1 MADKYIEYFNID
13 KDFFR
18 CIDQEAICKNPELWK
33 KTYPHPTFV
42 DLLKNVE
49 RMLAGSKS
57 PVWVHGAYGTG
68 KSQCAYALK
77 RILEVP
83 EAELREYW
91 DDDRYKHALQTNANK
106 DLLSRLLGHKERKIV
121 VAYRY
126 ASGGING
133 TRDLLLAVQDSVK
146 AALVEVSVSYQG
158 ENTLRD
164 SVIAWLEDSLNK
176 KHFDEY
182 LQLPEFSSR
191 FSQSSA
197 DEVLKDLHKGGELKE
212 LMENIFYLSDK
223 RGITAFELN
232 TDRLIEWLK
241 DIIKKNEIKIVLIW
255 DEFSS
260 YFKNN
265 RNSLDEFQKIASLA
279 QSTAFYFVIVTHQ
292 TSSVISNP
300 QDQAWKIVQQR
311 YEFTEITLPDSIA
324 FDLIGSALE
333 VNHAAKTTWD
343 STASNL
349 YALVPESS
357 RAVMQTAGI
366 TNTDV
371 IKKIMPLHPYA
382 AMVLKYIATAFEANQ
397 RSMFDFIKTADN
409 EDVKAFQWFISNTA
423 SDDDRPLL
431 TVDLLWNFFYEKG
444 RNNLTADIQ
453 SILDTYPRQQNL
465 NRKEQSVLKTILII
479 QAIDQRTGNQIEQF
493 RLIDKNLSLAFEG
506 ISELEGNAAVSVA
519 KKLVNDG
526 VLIRRKIGN
535 NQEVYAVVA
544 LAGDQ
549 AKIEK
554 NKNDL
559 RSNLT
564 TAKLI
569 SEGDL
574 ASVLPLTPAL
584 KLRFDIEPPNGKL
597 LTASAGADF
606 TRLLTSL
613 KDKDYSWRFVA
624 VLCFAKDDTEVSS
637 FRKAI
642 TEAATNDDYKHIIF
656 IDALSTPLGADAFER
671 YVEFQAMSM
680 YYSGNDKELA
690 KKYAKDAQTI
700 LDTEWKSSI
709 ERGAFIVH
717 STANRAGERYPNA
730 TGVISAM
737 QSLVVTKYP
746 LVMDFN
752 KGLTENMLK
761 LTQAKS
767 SAKHGALKT
776 SGGAVVNIEK
786 WTLDST
792 PNSVW
797 NIDRYW
803 EQPVLSGLPISIIK
817 VALEKK
823 INDAFENGGGQIS
836 IRDLY
841 NMLEEEF
848 GFSQS
853 NLSAFLAGFL
863 LKEYCND
870 SYRFIDNT
878 GKPFESIIKEETL
891 AYMLSD
897 YIGNSNLAKYKDT
910 YIARMTADEKA
921 FYSLSEKAFGILPDS
936 CATVGIAA
944 ISVGK
949 KMTDLGL
956 PIWVLSEVDEF
967 GVYDVVE
974 KYIALVQKEGA
985 EAQKI
990 AIEIGKVSRVKS
1002 TLGDNLKTLITKEN
1016 CQHGIREYLKTF
1028 EGGKILD
1035 LARDI
1040 NAEANLIDDIRRL
1053 FSVERSRLW
1062 IKATGEEEIRKLL
1075 IEYGVARETN
1085 SILSANTNTLKAA
1098 LTTWRD
1104 RLKFVHVSAEGFK
1117 IKYPHFAKL
1126 IDFME
1131 KIYGQTELLH
1141 DQYKTFLAELKS
1153 NGSKFAELLN
1163 DEKALFIDIYSPYL
1177 DGIDLVDMDDVG
1189 EIIGKLP
1196 VGMFSMTA
1204 SECNI
1209 KVRDKVDEFRKGQ
1222 LKVKLFTIWRDKTN
1236 TSTPKQWSSKYS
1248 TPILALVVGEDYD
1261 KAKKTFE
1268 ALNQTNP
1275 PEFAIKDALAFLE
1288 NASFFEDLQSMEKR
1302 DEAFVKYIIGSY
1314 SRMITTAKV
1323 RERLENLTIEPY
1335 DWFSHP
1341 EVQAEVKK
1349 LAEAEYFAGGSD
1361 TALSILGKMT
1371 DNERDEYIKRLVKE
1385 NVSVG
1390 IEIIT
1395 RGGN

>member
-1 MADKYIEYFNID
+1 MDDKYAEYFNID

-18 CIDQEAICKNPELWK
+18 CIDQEAICRNPELWK
-33 KTYPHPTFV
+33 KTYPHPTFI

-91 DDDRYKHALQTNANK
+91 DDDRYKHVLQTNANK
-106 DLLSRLLGHKERKIV
+106 DLLARLLGHKERKIV
-121 VAYRY
+121 AAYRY

-146 AALVEVSVSYQG
+146 SALIEAGVSYQG

-164 SVIAWLEDSLNK
+164 SVIAWLEDPLNK
-176 KHFDEY
+176 KHFNEY
-182 LQLPEFSSR
+182 LQLPEFASR
-191 FSQSSA
+191 FSQSTA

-223 RGITAFELN
+223 RGITAFELS

-241 DIIKKNEIKIVLIW
+241 DIIKENEIKIVLVW

-260 YFKNN
+260 FFKSN

-292 TSSVISNP
+292 TSSVIANS
-300 QDQAWKIVQQR
+300 QDQAWKVVQQR

-333 VNHAAKTTWD
+333 VNPAAKTIWD
-343 STASNL
+343 SKASNL

-357 RAVMQTAGI
+357 RAVMQAAGI
-366 TNTDV
+366 TDAEV

-382 AMVLKYIATAFEANQ
+382 AMILKYIATAFEANQ
-397 RSMFDFIKTADN
+397 RSMFDFIKSADN
-409 EDVKAFQWFISNTA
+409 EDVQAFQWFITSTA

-453 SILDTYPRQQNL
+453 SILDTFPRQQNL
-465 NRKEQSVLKTILII
+465 SNKEQSVLKTILII
-479 QAIDQRTGNQIEQF
+479 QAIDQRTGNQIELF

-506 ISELEGNAAVSVA
+506 ISELEGNAVISIA

-526 VLIRRKIGN
+526 VLIKRKIGN

-559 RSNLT
+559 RSSLT
-564 TAKLI
+564 TTKLVA
-569 SEGDL
+569 EGDL

-597 LTASAGADF
+597 LTASAVDF
-606 TRLLTSL
+606 TKLLTTI
-613 KDKDYSWRFVA
+613 KDKDYGWRFVA
-624 VLCFAKDDTEVSS
+624 VLCFAKDDTEVPS

-642 TEAATNDDYKHIIF
+642 AEAATSDDYKHIIF

-671 YVEFQAMSM
+671 FVEFQAMSM
-680 YYSGNDKELA
+680 SYSSNDKDLA
-690 KKYAKDAQTI
+690 RKYAKDAQNI

-709 ERGAFIVH
+709 ERGAFIVY
-717 STANRAGERYPNA
+717 SSANRAGERHSNA
-730 TGVISAM
+730 TGVIGAL
-737 QSLVVTKYP
+737 QSLVLTKYK
-746 LVMDFN
+746 LIMDFN
-752 KGLTENMLK
+752 KGLTERMLK
-761 LTQAKS
+761 LSQGKA
-767 SAKHGALKT
+767 SAKHGTLVT
-776 SGGAVVNIEK
+776 SGNDVVNIEK
-786 WTLDST
+786 FTLDVA

-797 NIDRYW
+797 KVERYW
-803 EQPVLSGLPISIIK
+803 ENPVLSSLPISKIK
-817 VALEKK
+817 IALEKK
-823 INDAFENGGGQIS
+823 VNDAFENDGGQVS

-841 NMLEEEF
+841 DMLEEKF

-853 NLSAFLAGFL
+853 NLSAFLTGFL

-870 SYRFIDNT
+870 TYRFIDNT
-878 GKPFESIIKEETL
+878 GKPLESTSKEDTL
-891 AYMLSD
+891 AFMLSD
-897 YIGNSNLAKYKDT
+897 YIGNSNPAKYKDT
-910 YIARMTADEKA
+910 YIARMTADERA

-936 CATVGIAA
+936 CATVGVAA
-944 ISVGK
+944 ISIGK

-956 PIWVLSEVDEF
+956 PIWALSEVDEY
-967 GVYDVVE
+967 GVYDIIK

-985 EAQKI
+985 EAQQI
-990 AIEIGKVSRVKS
+990 AIEIGKLSRLKS

-1016 CQHGIREYLKTF
+1016 CQNGIREYLKTF
-1028 EGGKILD
+1028 EDGKILD

-1040 NAEANLIDDIRRL
+1040 NAEENLIDDIRRL

-1075 IEYGVARETN
+1075 TEYGIVRETN
-1085 SILSANTNTLKAA
+1085 SILSTNTNSVKTALAA
-1098 LTTWRD
+1098 WRD
-1104 RLKFVHVSAEGFK
+1104 RLRFVHVAAEGFK
-1117 IKYPHFAKL
+1117 SKYPYLTKL
-1126 IDFME
+1126 IDYMA

-1141 DQYKTFLAELKS
+1141 DQYKIFLAELQS
-1153 NGSKFAELLN
+1153 NGLKFAGLIN
-1163 DEKALFIDIYSPYL
+1163 DEKSLITDFYSPYL
-1177 DGIDLVDMDDVG
+1177 DGLDLDDIDDVG
-1189 EIIGKLP
+1189 KIIGTLP

-1209 KVRDKVDEFRKGQ
+1209 KVRDKADEFRKGQ
-1222 LKVKLFTIWRDKTN
+1222 LKVKLFDSWKNKTY
-1236 TSTPKQWSSKYS
+1236 TATPKQWSSKYS
-1248 TPILALVVGEDYD
+1248 TPILAMVVGEDYD

-1268 ALNQTNP
+1268 TLNQTNP
-1275 PEFAIKDALAFLE
+1275 PEYAIKEALVFLE
-1288 NASFFEDLQSMEKR
+1288 SASFFEDLQSMEKR
-1302 DEAFVKYIIGSY
+1302 DAAFVKYIIGNY
-1314 SRMITTAKV
+1314 SKMLTATKV
-1323 RERLENLTIEPY
+1323 RERLERLTIEAY

-1341 EVQAEVKK
+1341 AVQTEVKK

-1385 NVSVG
+1385 NVAVG

>member
-18 CIDQEAICKNPELWK
+18 CIDQEAICMNPELWK

-77 RILEVP
+77 RILEAP
-83 EAELREYW
+83 EVELREYW
-91 DDDRYKHALQTNANK
+91 DDDRYKHVLQTNANK

-121 VAYRY
+121 VTYRY

-146 AALVEVSVSYQG
+146 AALVEAGVAYQG

-164 SVIAWLEDSLNK
+164 SVIAWLEDPLNK

-191 FSQSSA
+191 FSQSTA
-197 DEVLKDLHKGGELKE
+197 DEVLKDLNKGGELKE

-292 TSSVISNP
+292 TSSVITNS
-300 QDQAWKIVQQR
+300 QDQAWKVVQQR

-333 VNHAAKTTWD
+333 VNPAAKTTWG
-343 STASNL
+343 STSSNL

-366 TNTDV
+366 TNTEV

-409 EDVKAFQWFISNTA
+409 EDVEAFQWFISNTA
-423 SDDDRPLL
+423 SDGDRPLL

-465 NRKEQSVLKTILII
+465 SKKEQSVLKTILII
-479 QAIDQRTGNQIEQF
+479 QAIDQRTGNQIELF

-506 ISELEGNAAVSVA
+506 ISELEGNAAISIA

-526 VLIRRKIGN
+526 VLIKRKIGN

-554 NKNDL
+554 NKSDL
-559 RSNLT
+559 RSSLT

-569 SEGDL
+569 AEGDL
-574 ASVLPLTPAL
+574 ASVLSLTPAL

-613 KDKDYSWRFVA
+613 KDKDYGWRFVA
-624 VLCFAKDDTEVSS
+624 VLCFAKDDTEVPS

-642 TEAATNDDYKHIIF
+642 AEAAANDDYKHIIF
-656 IDALSTPLGADAFER
+656 IDALSTPLGADAVER

-680 YYSGNDKELA
+680 YYSGNDKDLA
-690 KKYAKDAQTI
+690 KKYAKDARNI
-700 LDTEWKSSI
+700 LDTEWKNSI
-709 ERGAFIVH
+709 ERGAFIVY
-717 STANRAGERYPNA
+717 SSANRAGERHPNA
-730 TGVISAM
+730 TGVIGAL
-737 QSLVVTKYP
+737 QSFVVTKYK
-746 LVMDFN
+746 LIMDFN
-752 KGLTENMLK
+752 KGLTERMLK
-761 LTQAKS
+761 LSQGKA
-767 SAKHGALKT
+767 SAKHGALVT
-776 SGGAVVNIEK
+776 SGNDVANIEK
-786 WTLDST
+786 YTLDVA

-797 NIDRYW
+797 KVDRYW
-803 EQPVLSGLPISIIK
+803 EQPVLSALPISKIK
-817 VALEKK
+817 IALEKK
-823 INDAFENGGGQIS
+823 INDAFENSGGQVS

-870 SYRFIDNT
+870 TYRFIDNT
-878 GKPFESIIKEETL
+878 GKPFENVSKEETL
-891 AYMLSD
+891 AFMLSD

-921 FYSLSEKAFGILPDS
+921 FYSLSEKAFDILPDS
-936 CATVGIAA
+936 CSTVGIAA

-956 PIWVLSEVDEF
+956 PIWVLSEIDEF

-985 EAQKI
+985 EAQQI
-990 AIEIGKVSRVKS
+990 AIEIGKLAQVKS
-1002 TLGDNLKTLITKEN
+1002 TLGENLKRLITKEN
-1016 CQHGIREYLKTF
+1016 CQNGIREYLKTF

-1062 IKATGEEEIRKLL
+1062 IKTTGEEEIRKLL
-1075 IEYGVARETN
+1075 TEYGVARETN
-1085 SILSANTNTLKAA
+1085 SILSANTNSLKTALAA
-1098 LTTWRD
+1098 WRD

-1117 IKYPHFAKL
+1117 IKYPHLVKL
-1126 IDFME
+1126 IDFMA

-1141 DQYKTFLAELKS
+1141 EQYKTFLAELQS
-1153 NGSKFAELLN
+1153 NGTKFAELLN
-1163 DEKALFIDIYSPYL
+1163 DEKSLFIDIYSPYL
-1177 DGIDLVDMDDVG
+1177 DGLDLVDVDDVG
-1189 EIIGKLP
+1189 KIIGTLP

-1209 KVRDKVDEFRKGQ
+1209 KVRDKADEFRKGQ
-1222 LKVKLFTIWRDKTN
+1222 LKVKLFALWKDRTN
-1236 TSTPKQWSSKYS
+1236 TATPKQWSSKYS
-1248 TPILALVVGEDYD
+1248 TPILALVVGDDYD

-1268 ALNQTNP
+1268 TLNQTNP
-1275 PEFAIKDALAFLE
+1275 PEFAIKDALAYLD
-1288 NASFFEDLQSMEKR
+1288 NASFFEDLQSVEKR

-1314 SRMITTAKV
+1314 SKMLTTAKV
-1323 RERLENLTIEPY
+1323 RERLERLTIEAY

-1341 EVQAEVKK
+1341 AVQAEVKK

-1371 DNERDEYIKRLVKE
+1371 DNERDVYIKRLVKE
-1385 NVSVG
+1385 NAAVG

-1395 RGGN
+1395 RGGI

>member
-1 MADKYIEYFNID
+1 MANKYIEYFNID

-18 CIDQEAICKNPELWK
+18 CIDQEAICKSPELWK

-42 DLLKNVE
+42 ALLKNVE

-91 DDDRYKHALQTNANK
+91 EDDRYKHVLQTNANK

-121 VAYRY
+121 AAYRY

-146 AALVEVSVSYQG
+146 AALVEAGVSYQG

-164 SVIAWLEDSLNK
+164 SVIAWLEDPLNK

-191 FSQSSA
+191 FSQSTA

-232 TDRLIEWLK
+232 TDRLIDWLK
-241 DIIKKNEIKIVLIW
+241 DIINKNEIKIVLIW

-279 QSTAFYFVIVTHQ
+279 QSTAFYFVVVTHQ
-292 TSSVISNP
+292 TSSVITNS
-300 QDQAWKIVQQR
+300 QDQAWKVVQQR

-333 VNHAAKTTWD
+333 VNPAAKSTWE
-343 STASNL
+343 STANNL

-357 RAVMQTAGI
+357 RAVMQMASI
-366 TNTDV
+366 TNDEV
-371 IKKIMPLHPYA
+371 IKKIMPIHPYA
-382 AMVLKYIATAFEANQ
+382 AMVLKYIAEAFEANQ

-423 SDDDRPLL
+423 TDDDRPLL

-465 NRKEQSVLKTILII
+465 SRKEQSVLKTILII
-479 QAIDQRTGNQIEQF
+479 QAIDQRTGNQIELF
-493 RLIDKNLSLAFEG
+493 RLTDKNLSLAFEG
-506 ISELEGNAAVSVA
+506 ISELEGNAAVSIA

-526 VLIRRKIGN
+526 VLIKRKIGN

-559 RSNLT
+559 RSSLT

-569 SEGDL
+569 AEGDL

-584 KLRFDIEPPNGKL
+584 KLRFDIDPPNSKL
-597 LTASAGADF
+597 LTASAGSDF

-613 KDKDYSWRFVA
+613 KSKDYGWRFIA
-624 VLCFAKDDTEVSS
+624 VLCFAKDDTEVPL

-642 TEAATNDDYKHIIF
+642 EQAAASEDYKHIIF
-656 IDALSTPLGADAFER
+656 IDALSTPLGSDAFER

-680 YYSGNDKELA
+680 YYSSNDKDLA
-690 KKYAKDAQTI
+690 RKYAKDAQNI
-700 LDTEWKSSI
+700 LDTEWKNSI
-709 ERGAFIVH
+709 EKGAFIVY
-717 STANRAGERYPNA
+717 SAAYRAGERQPNA
-730 TGVISAM
+730 MGVISM
-737 QSLVVTKYP
+737 LQSLVITKYP

-767 SAKHGALKT
+767 SAKHGALIT
-776 SGGAVVNIEK
+776 SGGAVANIEK
-786 WTLDST
+786 WTLDSA

-797 NIDRYW
+797 KVDRYW
-803 EQPVLSGLPISIIK
+803 EQPALSGLPISRIK
-817 VALEKK
+817 IALENK
-823 INDAFENGGGQIS
+823 IKDAFDNGGGQVS

-841 NMLEEEF
+841 NMLEEEY

-863 LKEYCND
+863 LKEYCD
-870 SYRFIDNT
+870 DTYRFIDNT
-878 GKPFESIIKEETL
+878 GKPFESVSKEETL
-891 AYMLSD
+891 AFMLSD

-910 YIARMTADEKA
+910 YIARMTVDEKA
-921 FYSLSEKAFGILPDS
+921 FYALSEKAFGILPDS
-936 CATVGIAA
+936 CATVGTAA

-974 KYIALVQKEGA
+974 KYITLVQKEGA

-990 AIEIGKVSRVKS
+990 AIEIGKLARVKS

-1016 CQHGIREYLKTF
+1016 CQNGIRKYLKTF

-1053 FSVERSRLW
+1053 FSIERSRLW

-1085 SILSANTNTLKAA
+1085 SILSANTNSLKTA
-1098 LTTWRD
+1098 LATWRD

-1117 IKYPHFAKL
+1117 IKYPHLTKL
-1126 IDFME
+1126 IDFMA
-1131 KIYGQTELLH
+1131 KIYGQTELLY
-1141 DQYKTFLAELKS
+1141 DQYRTFLAELQS
-1153 NGSKFAELLN
+1153 NGTKFAELLN
-1163 DEKALFIDIYSPYL
+1163 DEKSLFINIYSPYL
-1177 DGIDLVDMDDVG
+1177 DDIDLTDMDDVG

-1209 KVRDKVDEFRKGQ
+1209 KVKDKVNEFRKGQ
-1222 LKVKLFTIWRDKTN
+1222 LKVKLFAIWKDKTN

-1248 TPILALVVGEDYD
+1248 TPILALVVGNDYD

-1268 ALNQTNP
+1268 TLNQTNP

-1288 NASFFEDLQSMEKR
+1288 NASFFEDLQSTEKR
-1302 DEAFVKYIIGSY
+1302 DEAFVKYIIGNY
-1314 SRMITTAKV
+1314 SKMLTITKV
-1323 RERLENLTIEPY
+1323 RERLERLTIEPY

-1341 EVQAEVKK
+1341 AVQAEVKK

-1371 DNERDEYIKRLVKE
+1371 DYERDAYIKRLVKE
-1385 NVSVG
+1385 NVAVG

-1395 RGGN
+1395 RAFL

>member
-18 CIDQEAICKNPELWK
+18 CIDYEAICKNPKLWK

-57 PVWVHGAYGTG
+57 PVWIHGAYGTG

-91 DDDRYKHALQTNANK
+91 EDDRYKHVLQTNANK

-121 VAYRY
+121 TAYRY

-146 AALVEVSVSYQG
+146 AALVEAGISYQG

-164 SVIAWLEDSLNK
+164 SVIAWLEDPLNK

-191 FSQSSA
+191 FSQSTA

-232 TDRLIEWLK
+232 TDRLIDWLK
-241 DIIKKNEIKIVLIW
+241 DIINKNEIKIVLIW

-292 TSSVISNP
+292 TSSVIANP
-300 QDQAWKIVQQR
+300 QDQAWKVVQQR
-311 YEFTEITLPDSIA
+311 YDFTEITLPDSIA

-333 VNHAAKTTWD
+333 VNPSAKTSWE
-343 STASNL
+343 STANNL
-349 YALVPESS
+349 FALVPESS
-357 RAVMQTAGI
+357 RAVMQMAGI
-366 TNTDV
+366 TNDEV
-371 IKKIMPLHPYA
+371 IKRIMPIHPYA
-382 AMVLKYIATAFEANQ
+382 AMVLKYIAEAFEANQ

-409 EDVKAFQWFISNTA
+409 EDVKAFQWFISNTTTDA
-423 SDDDRPLL
+423 DRPLL

-465 NRKEQSVLKTILII
+465 GRKEQFVLKTILII
-479 QAIDQRTGNQIEQF
+479 QAIDQRTGNQIELF
-493 RLIDKNLSLAFEG
+493 RLTDKNLSLAFEG
-506 ISELEGNAAVSVA
+506 ISELEGNAAVSIA

-526 VLIRRKIGN
+526 VLIKRKIGN

-554 NKNDL
+554 NKTDL
-559 RSNLT
+559 RSSLT

-569 SEGDL
+569 AEGSL

-584 KLRFDIEPPNGKL
+584 KLRFDIEPPYGKL
-597 LTASAGADF
+597 LTASAGSDF

-613 KDKDYSWRFVA
+613 KNKDYGWRFVA
-624 VLCFAKDDTEVSS
+624 VLCFAKDDTEVPP

-642 TEAATNDDYKHIIF
+642 VEAAASDDYKHIIF
-656 IDALSTPLGADAFER
+656 IDALSTPLGADAYER

-680 YYSGNDKELA
+680 YYSGNDKDLA
-690 KKYAKDAQTI
+690 KKYAKDAQNI
-700 LDTEWKSSI
+700 LDTEWKSGI
-709 ERGAFIVH
+709 EKGAFVVY
-717 STANRAGERYPNA
+717 SAANRAGERHPNA
-730 TGVISAM
+730 TGVIGAL

-752 KGLTENMLK
+752 RGLTENMLK

-767 SAKHGALKT
+767 SAKHGALTT
-776 SGGAVVNIEK
+776 SGGAIVNIEK
-786 WTLDST
+786 WTLDFA

-797 NIDRYW
+797 KVDRYW
-803 EQPVLSGLPISIIK
+803 EQPALSGLPISKIK
-817 VALEKK
+817 IALEKK
-823 INDAFENGGGQIS
+823 INDAFENGGGQSS

-841 NMLEEEF
+841 NMLEEES

-870 SYRFIDNT
+870 TYRFIDNT
-878 GKPFESIIKEETL
+878 GKPFESVSKEETL
-891 AYMLSD
+891 AFMLSD

-921 FYSLSEKAFGILPDS
+921 FYALSEKAFGILPDS

-974 KYIALVQKEGA
+974 KYISLVQKEGV
-985 EAQKI
+985 EAQQI
-990 AIEIGKVSRVKS
+990 AIEIGKLARVKS
-1002 TLGDNLKTLITKEN
+1002 NLGDNLKTLITKEN
-1016 CQHGIREYLKTF
+1016 CQNGIREYLKTF

-1062 IKATGEEEIRKLL
+1062 IKETGKEEIRKLL

-1085 SILSANTNTLKAA
+1085 SILSVNANSLKTA
-1098 LTTWRD
+1098 LSAWRE

-1117 IKYPHFAKL
+1117 IRYTHLVKL
-1126 IDFME
+1126 ADFMA

-1141 DQYKTFLAELKS
+1141 DQYKSFLAELQS
-1153 NGSKFAELLN
+1153 NGTKFAELLS
-1163 DEKALFIDIYSPYL
+1163 DEKSLFIDIYSPYL

-1222 LKVKLFTIWRDKTN
+1222 LKVKLFTIWKDKTN

-1248 TPILALVVGEDYD
+1248 TPILAMVVGDDYD

-1268 ALNQTNP
+1268 TLNQTNP
-1275 PEFAIKDALAFLE
+1275 PEFAVKDALAFLE
-1288 NASFFEDLQSMEKR
+1288 NASFFENLQSMETR
-1302 DEAFVKYIIGSY
+1302 DEAFVKYIIGNY
-1314 SRMITTAKV
+1314 SKMLTTSKV
-1323 RERLENLTIEPY
+1323 RERLERLTIETY

-1341 EVQAEVKK
+1341 AVQTEVQK

-1371 DNERDEYIKRLVKE
+1371 DNERDAYIKRLVKE
-1385 NVSVG
+1385 NVAVG